1 MKIVIKHKLLAAV
14 AENLQVVND
23 ILSDVAGQERID
35 VVAEAAKDLAEKK
48 SFAASKAVKIVNDP
62 EGETLTV
69 ILNDDVVIEAQGY
82 LLFGLVLPIK
92 LYIEALARIKKG
104 SF

>member
-23 ILSDVAGQERID
+23 ILSDVTGQERID
-35 VVAEAAKDLAEKK
+35 VIAASQEDLAKKK
-48 SFAASKAVKIVNDP
+48 SRSSRAVKIVNDP
-62 EGETLTV
+62 FGETLTV
-69 ILNDDVVIEAQGY
+69 ILNDDVLVKTLEAQGD
-82 LLFGLVLPIK
+82 LLEAVK
-92 LYIEALARIKKG
+92 LYIERIKKG